1 MTLIDIKN
9 DKLVRLSRV
18 AEDDAES
25 EQQGSQET
33 SEGADMGPKE

>member
-25 EQQGSQET
+25 EEGSQAA
-33 SEGADMGPKE
+33 SEGENKGPKE